1 MRDVLA
7 KWSVIVIGLNRV
19 GSGSRMRN
27 LRAGRVA
34 GILSN
39 IGAKKRRRK
48 MKGILEFDLPADN
61 DAFKLC
67 QRGSA
72 YFSFLF
78 DLDQTLRDW
87 LKYKHQFNSPE
98 EVMEKIREMIAE
110 GVEIQDIE

>member
-72 YFSFLF
+72 YYSFLF
-78 DLDQTLRDW
+78 DLDQELRGYQ
-87 LKYKHQFNSPE
+87 KYGHKFTS
-98 EVMEKIREMIAE
+98 VDKMIEKIRGQLSELPIW
-110 GVEIQDIE
+110 DIE